1 MSLLSITQTN
11 TAIAETLGSA
21 AGISRAQDAADLTEG
36 MPDLPALQ
44 VYWQSLSTDA
54 DSADTDRRTFGA
66 GVRVSRLTFHADVYA
81 RQRSHLGEDMA
92 RVLELA
98 EAVQTVL
105 ENQTTPLFGEEHI
118 QSCHWSAQRV
128 TFDYAGASYAGI
140 RFIIDLTVF

>member
-1 MSLLSITQTN
+1 MSRLSITRIN
-11 TAIAETLGSA
+11 TAIASTLGSA
-21 AGISRAQDAADLTEG
+21 AGIARAQDAADLTEG

-54 DSADTDRRTFGA
+54 GNGDTDRRTFGA
-66 GVRVSRLTFHADVYA
+66 GVRVSRLTFHADIYA
-81 RQRSHLGEDMA
+81 RQRSHLGQDMA

-98 EAVQTVL
+98 EAVQTAL
-105 ENQTTPLFGEEHI
+105 ENQSSPIFGEEHI

-140 RFIIDLTVF
+140 RFVLDLTVF